1 MFPVDALM
9 TQIFLFCPPCLVL
22 DSGVHRKS
30 YPKHYDQI
38 KKKYGEKKNKWL
50 INEIKLKILASSVID
65 HFI

>member
-30 YPKHYDQI
+30 YPKNYDQI
-38 KKKYGEKKNKWL
+38 KKIWKEKQMVN
-50 INEIKLKILASSVID
+50 NEIKLKILASSVIY